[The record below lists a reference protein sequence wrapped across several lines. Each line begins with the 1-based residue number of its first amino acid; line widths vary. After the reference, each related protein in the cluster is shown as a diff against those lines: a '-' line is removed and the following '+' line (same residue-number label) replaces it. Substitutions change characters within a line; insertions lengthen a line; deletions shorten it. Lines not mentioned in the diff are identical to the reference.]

1 MRASSLSRASS
12 IFMRSSSARA
22 PVFPANAAQVGV
34 GGQEVLHPLLT
45 VDDGF
50 LDWSDGGDG
59 PEADETGLAF
69 LRRTANL
76 HRKRNNLGEQDGRQ
90 HNQVLIAA

>member
-1 MRASSLSRASS
+1 MLSASS
-12 IFMRSSSARA
+12 IFMRSSSALSCR
-22 PVFPANAAQVGV
+22 FPANAAQIGV
-34 GGQEVLHPLLT
+34 AGKEVLDPLLT
-45 VDDGF
+45 VDYGF
-50 LDWSDGGDG
+50 LDWSDGRDG
-59 PEADETGLAF
+59 PEADETGLAL